1 MRNLLVIAVLIAL
14 CTVGAESFRVR
25 RQDTE
30 EEGTM
35 TLVMDSLKGYYDTT
49 ITTASG
55 YLDNLKGMRLEEKA
69 KNLFEETTTAVK
81 TYGGILQDQLYHLF
95 TQSH

>member
-1 MRNLLVIAVLIAL
+1 MTSCLLLPPA
-14 CTVGAESFRVR
+14 GAESFRVR

-55 YLDNLKGMRLEEKA
+55 YLENLKGMRLEEKA
-69 KNLFEETTTAVK
+69 K
-81 TYGGILQDQLYHLF
+81 
-95 TQSH
+95 